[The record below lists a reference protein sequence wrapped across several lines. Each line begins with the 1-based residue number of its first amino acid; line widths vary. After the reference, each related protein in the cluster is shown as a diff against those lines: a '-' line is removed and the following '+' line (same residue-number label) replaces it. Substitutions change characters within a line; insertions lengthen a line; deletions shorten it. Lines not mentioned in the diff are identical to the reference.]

1 MSNPFDLTGQVAIV
15 TGGNGGIGLGIAKG
29 LAGAGA
35 SVAIAGRDA
44 AKNASA
50 VAGIE
55 AAGGTAIPLEVDV
68 VDEGSVAAMTA
79 ATLDRFGRIDILVAN
94 AGINNR
100 KPPEDYTL
108 AEWREIIDINL
119 TGTFVCATAVHPAFR
134 EAGHGK
140 IITIGSMLSLFGGA
154 IAGPYSASKG
164 GVVQLT
170 KSLAVAWAPH
180 GIQVNSIL
188 PGFIDT
194 DLTRAGR
201 IKTPEMFARIESDT
215 PAGRWGIPDDLAGLA
230 VFLASS
236 ASDFVT
242 GTAIPVDGGYSAQM

>member
-1 MSNPFDLTGQVAIV
+1 MGLDLDAVEVVAD
-15 TGGNGGIGLGIAKG
+15 L
-29 LAGAGA
+29 
-35 SVAIAGRDA
+35 DA
-44 AKNASA
+44 AGE
-50 VAGIE
+50 V
-55 AAGGTAIPLEVDV
+55 GGGEGVPRGALV
-68 VDEGSVAAMTA
+68 VVSSVAA
-79 ATLDRFGRIDILVAN
+79 LG
-94 AGINNR
+94 
-100 KPPEDYTL
+100 
-108 AEWREIIDINL
+108 
-119 TGTFVCATAVHPAFR
+119 
-134 EAGHGK
+134 
-140 IITIGSMLSLFGGA
+140 GSVRNSS
-154 IAGPYSASKG
+154 YSASKG